1 MCNNFYKE
9 FLKEKKGITA
19 FIRNF
24 LRKKMC
30 NNCYKEFLK
39 GDGLVFPPIEPNAH
53 SVQLFQVGLN
63 Q

>member
-39 GDGLVFPPIEPNAH
+39 ERKMCNNFYKEILKEKNV
-53 SVQLFQVGLN
+53 
-63 Q
+63 